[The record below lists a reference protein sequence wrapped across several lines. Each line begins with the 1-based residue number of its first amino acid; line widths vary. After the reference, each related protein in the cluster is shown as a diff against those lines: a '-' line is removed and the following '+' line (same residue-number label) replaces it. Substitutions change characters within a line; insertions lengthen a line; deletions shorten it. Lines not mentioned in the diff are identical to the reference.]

1 MEGLKESS
9 KEYKKQFA
17 LFLSSDDYKQLEE
30 AEYKRQFV
38 AFAKDIE
45 CKKLNV
51 YIQTEN
57 NIVAIL
63 QSPPEKV
70 NNKSNKAEVVKF
82 LGYDWSNRKG
92 DEGIKYLTS
101 KVQETATSDD
111 EDDKDTE
118 IVQAINSIKYIE
130 TPLYNPG
137 DDNDVS
143 KFSYALRKHITG
155 SCNKFSF
162 GTAKAIIEKPFVG
175 ENNALLQIA
184 RLTDLIDFG
193 KTSFNLAIRQQRR
206 NIVRRRI
213 SCYHSGSG

>member
-1 MEGLKESS
+1 M
-9 KEYKKQFA
+9 Q
-17 LFLSSDDYKQLEE
+17 
-30 AEYKRQFV
+30 
-38 AFAKDIE
+38 
-45 CKKLNV
+45 KLNV

-143 KFSYALRKHITG
+143 KFSYALRKHIKDY
-155 SCNKFSF
+155 CNKFSY
-162 GTAKAIIEKPFVG
+162 GTVIKNCEKPFAG
-175 ENNALLQIA
+175 EMDSLLQFTK
-184 RLTDLIDFG
+184 LTDVIDFNR
-193 KTSFNLAIRQQRR
+193 TTFNLAIRT
-206 NIVRRRI
+206 NVEK
-213 SCYHSGSG
+213 S